1 MPFFGVYRKGVG
13 LYSRITVGIALGI
26 LALFA
31 SVSLYHALIDLPGIA
46 GAAKIPLIDI
56 GLTWGLVCAIVLFVF
71 LGFFICVFVAGLET
85 GIRPLDNGG
94 KKTVEF
100 LIETQGELQ
109 KVSWPT
115 RYELVGSTAVVI
127 VSVVV
132 IGIFVLGVDWFVSI
146 IMEYIGVL

>member
-1 MPFFGVYRKGVG
+1 MSFFGVYRKGVG
-13 LYSRITVGIALGI
+13 LYSRIAVGIALGI

-31 SVSLYHALIDLPGIA
+31 SLSLYNALIDLPNIA
-46 GAAKIPLIDI
+46 GTAKIPLVDI
-56 GLTWGLVCAIVLFVF
+56 GLTWGLVCAAALFVF
-71 LGFFICVFVAGLET
+71 LGFLVCVFVAGIET
-85 GIRPLDNGG
+85 NIKPLDNGG

-109 KVSWPT
+109 KVAWPT
-115 RYELVGSTAVVI
+115 KYELVGSTVVVL

-146 IMEYIGVL
+146 IMGYIGVL

>member
-1 MPFFGVYRKGVG
+1 MSFFGVYRKGQG
-13 LYSRITVGIALGI
+13 LYSRIAVGAALGI

-31 SVSLYHALIDLPGIA
+31 SVSLYDVLIDLPNIA
-46 GAAKIPLIDI
+46 ESAKIPLIDI
-56 GLTWGLVCAIVLFVF
+56 GLTWGLICSFALFIF
-71 LGFFICVFVAGLET
+71 LGFLISVFVAGLAT
-85 GIRPLDNGG
+85 GVKPLDNGG

-100 LIETQGELQ
+100 LIDTQGELQ

-115 RYELVGSTAVVI
+115 KYELVGSTAVVL
-127 VSVVV
+127 VSVIV

>member
-1 MPFFGVYRKGVG
+1 MSFLGVYRKGFG
-13 LYSRITVGIALGI
+13 LYSRVAVGIALGI

-31 SVSLYHALIDLPGIA
+31 SVSLYNALIDLPDIA
-46 GAAKIPLIDI
+46 EGVKVPLIDV
-56 GLTWGLVCAIVLFVF
+56 GLTWGLLSSVALFVF
-71 LGFFICVFVAGLET
+71 LGFFVCVFVAGLET
-85 GIRPLDNGG
+85 GLKPLDNGG

-100 LIETQGELQ
+100 LIDTQGELQ

-132 IGIFVLGVDWFVSI
+132 IGVFVLGVDWCVSVV
-146 IMEYIGVL
+146 MKYIGVL

>member
-1 MPFFGVYRKGVG
+1 MSFFGVYRKGFG
-13 LYSRITVGIALGI
+13 LYSRVAVGIALGI

-31 SVSLYHALIDLPGIA
+31 SVSLYNALIDLPDIA
-46 GAAKIPLIDI
+46 EGVKVPLIDV
-56 GLTWGLVCAIVLFVF
+56 GLTWGLLSSVALFVF
-71 LGFFICVFVAGLET
+71 LGFFVCVFVAGLET
-85 GIRPLDNGG
+85 GLKPLDNGG

-100 LIETQGELQ
+100 LIDTQGELQ

-132 IGIFVLGVDWFVSI
+132 IGVFVLGVDWCVSVV
-146 IMEYIGVL
+146 MKYIGVL